1 MEMPLDNVVLSTP
14 AVGMPPAVEPPPQI
28 LTVLSMK
35 DWRNF
40 NVKLY
45 RKAVQDNVLGPIH
58 ESTEKQYAAR
68 SFKQQLASILP
79 INHTMA
85 GTSTVRMRHNT
96 FDCGACNRA
105 KHINESNK
113 TKKIVLQRY

>member
-1 MEMPLDNVVLSTP
+1 MLCPNLSPKFSFSPAIIGNEENTSDVMEMPLDNVVLSTP
-14 AVGMPPAVEPPPQI
+14 AVGTPPAVEPPPPI
-28 LTVLSMK
+28 LTLLTMK

-79 INHTMA
+79 INRTMA
-85 GTSTVRMRHNT
+85 GTSTVRTRHT
-96 FDCGACNRA
+96 F
-105 KHINESNK
+105 
-113 TKKIVLQRY
+113 